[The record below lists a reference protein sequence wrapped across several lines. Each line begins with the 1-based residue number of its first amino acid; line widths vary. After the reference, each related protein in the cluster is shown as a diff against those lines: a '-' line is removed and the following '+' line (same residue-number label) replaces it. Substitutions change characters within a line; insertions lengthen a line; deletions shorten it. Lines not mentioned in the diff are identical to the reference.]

1 MNLVLIGWVLLN
13 ENQAKIII
21 DTFSLRIL
29 NVLLKP
35 GTNTLTTQGI
45 YIWALKCMKFTENR
59 GGKDQKNN
67 WYGFM
72 LKLFSCSF
80 PIILLIILMYTS
92 K

>member
-21 DTFSLRIL
+21 DTFSLLIL

-45 YIWALKCMKFTENR
+45 YIWAIENR

>member
-13 ENQAKIII
+13 QAKIII
-21 DTFSLRIL
+21 ETFLLRIL